1 MKLNINFQINPNNIY
16 TWTYTQDL
24 CKLLIYFK
32 NCFNILSH
40 VCHEAYIKLAFTGHM
55 KPKLMKLFV
64 FKLLI
69 LTEGRSITVYSVS
82 FKAISSKFLPG
93 RPSAIRSM
101 LLDRVGLGLVGAPAG
116 EEDGGLIDLPD
127 GRPGP
132 WLVLESD
139 LTLDGDAGGLSKDFF
154 FSP

>member
-1 MKLNINFQINPNNIY
+1 
-16 TWTYTQDL
+16 
-24 CKLLIYFK
+24 
-32 NCFNILSH
+32 
-40 VCHEAYIKLAFTGHM
+40 
-55 KPKLMKLFV
+55 
-64 FKLLI
+64 
-69 LTEGRSITVYSVS
+69 
-82 FKAISSKFLPG
+82 
-93 RPSAIRSM
+93 M